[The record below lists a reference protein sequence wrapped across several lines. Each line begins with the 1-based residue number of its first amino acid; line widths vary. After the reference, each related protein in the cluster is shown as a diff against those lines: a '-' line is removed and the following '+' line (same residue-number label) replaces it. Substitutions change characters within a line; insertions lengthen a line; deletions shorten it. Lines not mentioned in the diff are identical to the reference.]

1 MMLVKNPAGY
11 NQVINLISHDVGN
24 CKLAFLLNDRFA
36 DGTDISWIWDVDFE
50 ALAAQQS
57 RFTRIFVSGV
67 RADDMALRLKYAGF
81 PAERIELVRDYE
93 KLLGEIAADA
103 APAFIMPTY
112 TAMFDL
118 RGEIGRHTDVKAFY
132 E

>member
-1 MMLVKNPAGY
+1 MISVEELARKGARVKKGEKPE
-11 NQVINLISHDVGN
+11 VI
-24 CKLAFLLNDRFA
+24 
-36 DGTDISWIWDVDFE
+36 
-50 ALAAQQS
+50 
-57 RFTRIFVSGV
+57 TRILLSL

>member
-1 MMLVKNPAGY
+1 M
-11 NQVINLISHDVGN
+11 
-24 CKLAFLLNDRFA
+24 
-36 DGTDISWIWDVDFE
+36 DFE
-50 ALAAQQS
+50 TLAAQQA

-81 PAERIELVRDYE
+81 AVDKLEVFRDYE
-93 KLLGEIAADA
+93 ELLRAVGADDM
-103 APAFIMPTY
+103 PAFLMPTY

-118 RGEIGRHTDVKAFY
+118 RGEISKHTDVKAFY

>member
-1 MMLVKNPAGY
+1 MMLVKNPAGF
-11 NQVINLISHDVGN
+11 NQVINLISHDEGC

-50 ALAAQQS
+50 ALAAQQA
-57 RFTRIFVSGV
+57 RFTRILVSGV

-81 PAERIELVRDYE
+81 VSDRIEVIRTYE
-93 KLLGEIAADA
+93 ELLDAVGADET
-103 APAFIMPTY
+103 PAFLMPSY
-112 TAMFDL
+112 TAMFEL
-118 RGEIGRHTDVKAFY
+118 RGEIGKHTDVKAFY

>member
-1 MMLVKNPAGY
+1 MTPQIKNRKAATAHRH
-11 NQVINLISHDVGN
+11 QLILR
-24 CKLAFLLNDRFA
+24 C
-36 DGTDISWIWDVDFE
+36 ISSCENI
-50 ALAAQQS
+50 
-57 RFTRIFVSGV
+57 
-67 RADDMALRLKYAGF
+67 
-81 PAERIELVRDYE
+81 RDYE

-118 RGEIGRHTDVKAFY
+118 RGEISKHTDVKAFY